1 MADLPT
7 LTPDQ
12 VASLLPEASDVSV
25 AGRGGQK
32 IVFRASIGGNTYALK
47 FAKAPGLSDDTE
59 TEDYPVSDVA
69 ARTRREVQ
77 ILRHCGSPHMVK
89 LGPTDLAFARIDN
102 QDILYFSE
110 EFILGQDLRT
120 ILHSNGRLSP
130 EEITKLGLHITDAI
144 KSLWELGE
152 IHRDVKPANIMRRD
166 GTGDYVLL
174 DAGLAFDVVGESLSI
189 GPVGTP
195 PYFSPEQFDFTNRRT
210 LLDFRSDIF
219 SLGVTMYQMATGIH
233 PFWEQGDTS
242 HTLFNKITSL
252 VPEPPSSYV
261 PDFPEAIDEVIL
273 QMLGKSPHLRYRRCS
288 QLIDALSRVT

>member
-12 VASLLPEASDVSV
+12 VASLVTEASDISL

-32 IVFRASIGGNTYALK
+32 LVFRAFVAGETYALK
-47 FAKAPGLSDDTE
+47 FAKVPGLPDDTE
-59 TEDYPVSDVA
+59 TEDFPMNDVA

-77 ILRHCGSPHMVK
+77 ILRRCGSVHMVK
-89 LGPTDLAFARIDN
+89 LGPIDLNFANIDN
-102 QDILYFSE
+102 QNVLYFSE
-110 EFILGQDLRT
+110 EFIFGQDLRT
-120 ILHSNGRLSP
+120 TRRSAGRLSP
-130 EEITKLGLHITDAI
+130 EKVTKLGLHVTDAI

-152 IHRDVKPANIMRRD
+152 VHRDVKPANIMRRD

-174 DAGLAFDVVGESLSI
+174 DAGFAFDVVGESLSI

-219 SLGVTMYQMATGIH
+219 SLGVTMYELATGIH

-242 HTLFNKITSL
+242 HSLFNKITSL
-252 VPEPPSSYV
+252 VPEPPSSHV
-261 PDFPEAIDEVIL
+261 PDFPKALDDVIL

-288 QLIDALSRVT
+288 QLIEALSQV